1 MNYEDYKAFCRER
14 LAREDA
20 ARLVRLDCM
29 NPVKALAPLRR
40 EPPAS
45 APVRSA
51 AEVARAWRQGFGLPQ
66 DDGLAVLVG
75 RGVRDLL
82 GAAYRLLA
90 AGGYRL
96 HVPEDVYPVYVRMAE
111 EARVEHRPFPTVP
124 APRLPEEA
132 PTDAPE
138 ALLLPNPLVPLGR
151 PLDAREVAHLRGW
164 LSADPR
170 RLLLVDA
177 VYTFATTFEPST
189 RALLETGQVVL
200 LHSLAKGHLAPDV
213 AGFALGAPTLVD
225 ALRPQVAEPLPELLA
240 RAAWL
245 LEEAPEL
252 PNRVEAAFRER
263 WERLGATLAPTGAPT
278 FARPPSGYFTT
289 CPEPF
294 DTLLRRGWLTVPA
307 TVFGSPSKDWSI
319 VTCLLG

>member
-40 EPPAS
+40 EPPTT
-45 APVRSA
+45 PPGRTA
-51 AEVARAWRQGFGLPQ
+51 AEVARAWRRGFGLPQ

-82 GAAYRLLA
+82 GAVYRQLA
-90 AGGYRL
+90 AEGYRL

-111 EARVEHRPFPTVP
+111 QAGVTHRPFATVP
-124 APRLPEEA
+124 RPQLPAEP

-151 PLDAREVAHLRGW
+151 PLEAHEVAHLRGW
-164 LSADPR
+164 LGADPR
-170 RLLLVDA
+170 RRLLVDA
-177 VYTFATTFEPST
+177 VYTFATSFEPST
-189 RALLETGQVVL
+189 RALLETGQVLL

-213 AGFALGAPTLVD
+213 AGFALGAPARVD
-225 ALRPQVAEPLPELLA
+225 ALRPHVAEPLPELLS

-252 PNRVEAAFRER
+252 PDRVEAAFRER
-263 WERLGATLAPTGAPT
+263 WERLRTTLAPAGAPP
-278 FARPPSGYFTT
+278 FALPPSGYFTT

-294 DTLLRRGWLTVPA
+294 DALLRKGWLTVPA

-319 VTCLLG
+319 VTCLLA